1 MQTPHDRFFQDMFDK
16 KIVAEEFIKNYLPQ
30 ELLELIDMDKLEI
43 SKKSF
48 VSKHLRKYFSDVVY
62 RVQLNKHNAYV
73 YCLFEHKSYPDK
85 DVSFQLLQYMVRIW
99 EHHQDHYD
107 EEKLPLVIPLLIYHG
122 EKRYNIGKRFN
133 SMINTQPNTE
143 KFIPDFEYL
152 LFDFSKYS
160 DLEIIG
166 SIQLQI
172 VLKIL
177 HTSFIDKDYDKIF
190 ADILKLIKKLND
202 TKTILE
208 YFTTGMKY
216 ILEIKDYDFDIMH
229 DKVNLIIPERS
240 ETFMSTANKLR
251 EEGKLDGIKE
261 GIKEGRKEGMKEGR
275 KQELIETISILIKDK
290 LPIDKLPDNLE
301 SKLNKLDLI
310 VLREIRTDLL
320 KDIINIESLE
330 DLEEYLN

>member
-1 MQTPHDRFFQDMFDK
+1 MFDK

-85 DVSFQLLQYMVRIW
+85 DVCFQLLKYMIRIW

-107 EEKLPLVIPLLIYHG
+107 EEQLPLVIPLLIYHG

-160 DLEIIG
+160 DQQIVG
-166 SIQLQI
+166 NIQLQI

-177 HTSFIDKDYDKIF
+177 HTSFIDKEYDKIF
-190 ADILKLIKKLND
+190 TDILELIKKLND

-208 YFTTGMKY
+208 YFTTGMEY

-251 EEGKLDGIKE
+251 EEGKLDGIKK

-320 KDIINIESLE
+320 KDIITIESLE

>member
-1 MQTPHDRFFQDMFDK
+1 MATPHDKFFKEMFSK
-16 KIVAEEFIKNYLPQ
+16 KEVAESFIKNYFPQ
-30 ELLELIDMDKLEI
+30 DLLELFNTDDLEI
-43 SKKSF
+43 TKDSF
-48 VSKHLRKYFSDVVY
+48 VDEDLKEFFSDVVY
-62 RVQLNKHNAYV
+62 RVKINDHDAFI

-85 DVSFQLLQYMVRIW
+85 KVSFQLLKYMTKIW
-99 EHHQDHYD
+99 NLYLKQNNSG
-107 EEKLPLVIPLLIYHG
+107 KLPVILPLLIYHG
-122 EKRYNIGKRFN
+122 GKRYNIDKRFSSRFN
-133 SMINTQPNTE
+133 IQANTK

-177 HTSFIDKDYDKIF
+177 HTSFIDDDYDKIF
-190 ADILKLIKKLND
+190 ADILELIKKLND
-202 TKTILE
+202 AESILE

-216 ILEIKDYDFDIMH
+216 ILEIKDYDFDVMH
-229 DKVNLIIPERS
+229 NKVNLIIPERS

-261 GIKEGRKEGMKEGR
+261 GMKEGR

-290 LPIDKLPDNLE
+290 LPLDKLPDNLE

-320 KDIINIESLE
+320 KDIITIESLE

>member
-1 MQTPHDRFFQDMFDK
+1 MATPHDKFFKEMFSK
-16 KIVAEEFIKNYLPQ
+16 KEVAESFIKNYFPQ
-30 ELLELIDMDKLEI
+30 DLLELFNTDDLEI
-43 SKKSF
+43 TKDSF
-48 VSKHLRKYFSDVVY
+48 VDEDLKEFFSDVVY
-62 RVQLNKHNAYV
+62 RVKINDHDAFI

-85 DVSFQLLQYMVRIW
+85 KVSFQLLKYMTKIW
-99 EHHQDHYD
+99 NLYLKQNNSG
-107 EEKLPLVIPLLIYHG
+107 KLPVILPLLIYHG
-122 EKRYNIGKRFN
+122 GKRYNIDKRFSSRFN
-133 SMINTQPNTE
+133 IQANTK

-177 HTSFIDKDYDKIF
+177 HTSFIDDDYDKIF
-190 ADILKLIKKLND
+190 ADILELIKKLND
-202 TKTILE
+202 AESILE

-216 ILEIKDYDFDIMH
+216 ILEIKDYDFDVMH
-229 DKVNLIIPERS
+229 NKVNLIIPERS

-251 EEGKLDGIKE
+251 EEGKLDGI
-261 GIKEGRKEGMKEGR
+261 KEGMKEGR

>member
-1 MQTPHDRFFQDMFDK
+1 MATPHDKFFKEMFSK
-16 KIVAEEFIKNYLPQ
+16 KEVAESFIKNYFPQ
-30 ELLELIDMDKLEI
+30 DLLELFNPDDLEI
-43 SKKSF
+43 TKDSF
-48 VSKHLRKYFSDVVY
+48 VDEDLKEFFSDVVY
-62 RVQLNKHNAYV
+62 RVKLNDHDAFI

-85 DVSFQLLQYMVRIW
+85 KVSSQLLKYMTKIW
-99 EHHQDHYD
+99 DLYLKQKNSG
-107 EEKLPLVIPLLIYHG
+107 KLPVILPLLIYHG
-122 EKRYNIGKRFN
+122 GKSYNIDKRFSSRFN
-133 SMINTQPNTE
+133 IQANTE

-190 ADILKLIKKLND
+190 TDILKLIKKLND

-208 YFTTGMKY
+208 YFTTGMEY

-251 EEGKLDGIKE
+251 EEGKLDGI
-261 GIKEGRKEGMKEGR
+261 KEGR

-320 KDIINIESLE
+320 KDIITIESLE

>member
-1 MQTPHDRFFQDMFDK
+1 M
-16 KIVAEEFIKNYLPQ
+16 L
-30 ELLELIDMDKLEI
+30 
-43 SKKSF
+43 
-48 VSKHLRKYFSDVVY
+48 
-62 RVQLNKHNAYV
+62 
-73 YCLFEHKSYPDK
+73 
-85 DVSFQLLQYMVRIW
+85 
-99 EHHQDHYD
+99 
-107 EEKLPLVIPLLIYHG
+107 
-122 EKRYNIGKRFN
+122 
-133 SMINTQPNTE
+133 NTQPNTE
-143 KFIPDFEYL
+143 KFIPDFEYF

-160 DLEIIG
+160 DQQIVG
-166 SIQLQI
+166 NIQLQI

-177 HTSFIDKDYDKIF
+177 HTSFIDKEYDKIF
-190 ADILKLIKKLND
+190 TDILELIKKLND

-208 YFTTGMKY
+208 YFTTGMEY
-216 ILEIKDYDFDIMH
+216 ILEIKDYDFDVMH

-251 EEGKLDGIKE
+251 EEGKLDGIKK
-261 GIKEGRKEGMKEGR
+261 GIKEGR

-330 DLEEYLN
+330 DLEKYLN

>member
-1 MQTPHDRFFQDMFDK
+1 MQTPHDRFFQEMFEK
-16 KIVAEEFIKNYLPQ
+16 KVVAEDFLKNYLPQ
-30 ELLELIDMDKLEI
+30 ELLDLINLDKLQI

-48 VSKHLRKYFSDVVY
+48 VNKCLKKYFSDVVY
-62 RVQLNKHNAYV
+62 RVELNKQNAYI
-73 YCLFEHKSYPDK
+73 YWLFEHKSYPDK

-122 EKRYNIGKRFN
+122 GKRYNIDKRFSAKFN
-133 SMINTQPNTE
+133 IQANTE
-143 KFIPDFEYL
+143 KFIPDFEHL

-177 HTSFIDKDYDKIF
+177 HTSFIDNDYDKIF

-261 GIKEGRKEGMKEGR
+261 GMKEGMKEGR

-320 KDIINIESLE
+320 KDIITIESLE

>member
-1 MQTPHDRFFQDMFDK
+1 MT
-16 KIVAEEFIKNYLPQ
+16 KIWNLYLKQKN
-30 ELLELIDMDKLEI
+30 
-43 SKKSF
+43 SG
-48 VSKHLRKYFSDVVY
+48 
-62 RVQLNKHNAYV
+62 
-73 YCLFEHKSYPDK
+73 
-85 DVSFQLLQYMVRIW
+85 
-99 EHHQDHYD
+99 
-107 EEKLPLVIPLLIYHG
+107 KLPVILPLLIHHG
-122 EKRYNIGKRFN
+122 GKRYNIDKRFSSKFN
-133 SMINTQPNTE
+133 VQANTK

-177 HTSFIDKDYDKIF
+177 HTSFIDNDYDKIF

-261 GIKEGRKEGMKEGR
+261 GMKEGMKEGR
-275 KQELIETISILIKDK
+275 KEELIETIVSLTVKK
-290 LPIDKLPDNLE
+290 LDIDSFPKELEKSLYNNEIGTLKIIRDNL
-301 SKLNKLDLI
+301 L
-310 VLREIRTDLL
+310 T
-320 KDIINIESLE
+320 IESIE